1 MAIANHLVEARVDGL
16 VLGRPMPPSAC
27 GLARLV
33 LSEVIRRVS
42 VDDFGTI
49 LARFTLEQAIGRR
62 ELLLIDVVTIGK
74 ESLSNRKFIHNAL
87 LVLPTE
93 TLARV

>member
-1 MAIANHLVEARVDGL
+1 
-16 VLGRPMPPSAC
+16 MPPSAC

-33 LSEVIRRVS
+33 LSEVIRRVG

-62 ELLLIDVVTIGK
+62 ELLLLVVLTVG
-74 ESLSNRKFIHNAL
+74 EQSLSNRKFIDNAL